1 MPFFSIFVCLSL
13 KQPPTIIKQSP
24 KDFIVDPRDNI
35 IIECE
40 AKGNPQPRFTWRR
53 KGKFLNTG
61 KDPRV
66 NMRKRSGTLE
76 INFRSGGRPEDYEG
90 EYQCLASNDLG
101 VAVSNKILLRVS
113 KAPLWPKELLEPVLV
128 SEGHSLVLACN
139 PPPGLPPPLHLL
151 DEQRRVSMG
160 LNGDLYFSNV
170 LAKDAHTDYSCNAR
184 FLFTHT
190 IQQKNPFSLKVQSGR
205 RIPESMPTFLS
216 PSGSE
221 SSKMVLRGQQLLLE
235 CIAAGLPTPSI
246 KWFKK
251 GGDLPAQ
258 KVKFENHNKTLKIV
272 SVSEEDAGEYV
283 CLANNHVGGIRHNI
297 HVQVKGAPYWLDK
310 PTNLVLA
317 PDENGRL
324 VCRASGNPRPQV
336 QWLVNGE
343 PVESSLPNPSRE
355 MMGDTIIFRS
365 VQIGSSAVYQCNAS
379 NQHGYLLAN
388 AFVSVLDMAP
398 RILGPKSQ
406 LIKVIE
412 NNRTFLDCPFF
423 GSPLPDLRWF
433 KNGQGSGLDGGHY
446 RVYINGTLEIKRART
461 EDEGTYTCVASNIMG
476 TVENQVILEVKEPT
490 RIVRGL
496 EHQSAFRGST
506 ARFDCKV
513 KSDPSLPVTV
523 SWLKDDSPLSLGWR
537 LRRDEE
543 SLSIPN
549 VNEGDQGVY
558 TCTAQSEIDQDVSSA
573 RLTVLGALG
582 LNTLLH
588 RPDPPMD
595 LDLSDL
601 AVRSVRLTWIPG
613 NDHNSVITQFLVQY
627 EEDRWEPGSWQNLT
641 SYPGDLNSV
650 ILQLSPFINY
660 QFRVIAINSVGQSAP
675 SHPSPR
681 YKTSGALK
689 CPPAPLPSG
698 DALSLSPSVQ
708 PLLNVE
714 RNGPNLHYQLWWR
727 RKDTGEAWSNVTT
740 TGSKHVVHDTDTYVP
755 YEIRIQAL
763 NDHGAGPTSNVAT
776 GYSGEDKPTDA
787 PTNLRVSNVDS
798 TSVTIHWNPV
808 DPSSVMGEFKEY
820 RLYYWR
826 EASLLKGLRV
836 SQEKMTRGFY
846 SIAQRPSAVLGGL
859 VPFSHYRML
868 MVVANRGHEGPPSNT
883 VEVRTK
889 EGVPDAPKYFEI
901 VKRALDTIHLQWDK
915 PLEPNG
921 VLIGYQ
927 LKYHTVNG
935 SKLGPYRLETFPPNI
950 TQYTMRLP
958 DRATRYKFFLSA
970 LTQVGAG
977 ECLIPSTLSDPML
990 SPHPSP
996 PPPPPFLP
1004 NPLLLLPLPLHL
1016 LPPSSPTL
1024 SSSPS
1029 LSSSSSS
1036 SSFPTLPPPPLP
1048 LLLLPSSPPS
1058 LSSSSSS
1065 PPPHPPSSP
1074 PPPPPPSPPP
1084 PPLLPLPL
1092 LLLFLLLLLLHLLLP
1107 LPPPPLLSLPLLPL
1121 LLLLLLLLA
1130 VVELTDDGDSTS
1142 VPPTPPP
1149 LPPTTVAPTTIST
1162 TTSTTATT
1170 TTPSTTTT
1178 TAATTTTTEAPATTP
1193 LLVATKRP
1201 DQNVLGT
1208 TTRRLAPGREIW
1220 NLTVKPNSNYA
1231 NVNWT
1236 HNFPPGTTEFVI
1248 EFTLDSNGTVRT
1260 VPVKQQPPIKVGDL
1274 IEGAKYRLRVYS
1286 HEHHDISSQSF
1297 TFETGT
1303 AYSKDQVD
1311 IATQGW
1317 FIGLMCAIALII
1329 LILLIVCFIKRSRGG
1344 KYPVRD
1350 KKDLALDPVDQK
1362 EDGSFDY
1369 HSDEDNKPLQGSQ
1382 ASLDGPPK
1390 ESDDSLVDYGEG
1402 GDGQFNEDGSFI
1414 GQYTVKKDSK
1424 DETEGNE
1431 SSEATSPVNAIYSL
1445 A

>member
-1 MPFFSIFVCLSL
+1 MFAQGGQVALAVVSSLLLLWQQAASIEVPQDL
-13 KQPPTIIKQSP
+13 KQPPTIIKQSSM
-24 KDFIVDPRDNI
+24 DYIVDPRDNI

-40 AKGNPQPRFTWRR
+40 AKGNPPPMFTWRR

-90 EYQCLASNDLG
+90 EYQCFASNDLG

-113 KAPLWPKELLEPVLV
+113 KAPLWPKEVLEPVVV
-128 SEGHSLVLACN
+128 SEGQPLVLACN
-139 PPPGLPPPLHLL
+139 PPPGLPPPYTFWMNSAMIPIPQ
-151 DEQRRVSMG
+151 DKRVSMG

-190 IQQKNPFSLKVQSGR
+190 IQQKNPFSLKVQSAEPYNDTSSYNSTDPYGGR
-205 RIPESMPTFLS
+205 KVPESMPTFLS

-251 GGDLPAQ
+251 GGDLPA
-258 KVKFENHNKTLKIV
+258 KVKYENHNKTLKIA
-272 SVSEEDAGEYV
+272 SVSEEDAGDYV
-283 CLANNHVGGIRHNI
+283 CLANNHLGSIRHNI

-324 VCRASGNPRPQV
+324 VCRASGNPRPHI

-355 MMGDTIIFRS
+355 MMGDTILFRS

-398 RILGPKSQ
+398 RILGPRNQ

-496 EHQSAFRGST
+496 EHQSAVRGST

-513 KSDPSLPVTV
+513 KSDPTLPVTV
-523 SWLKDDSPLSLGWR
+523 SWLKDDNPLSLGWR
-537 LRRDEE
+537 LRKDEE

-573 RLTVLGALG
+573 RLTVLGDLTR
-582 LNTLLH
+582 LVVVLSPD

-613 NDHNSVITQFLVQY
+613 NDHNSAITQFLVQY
-627 EEDRWEPGSWQNLT
+627 EEDGWEPGTWQNLT

-660 QFRVIAINSVGQSAP
+660 QFRVIAINSVGQSRP
-675 SHPSPR
+675 SRPSPR
-681 YKTSGALK
+681 YKTSGA
-689 CPPAPLPSG
+689 APDVIPSG
-698 DALSLSPSVQ
+698 LRGWGTKKNNMEISWE

-714 RNGPNLHYQLWWR
+714 RNGPNLRYRLWWR
-727 RKDTGEAWSNVTT
+727 RKDAAEDWSNVTT
-740 TGSKHVVHDTDTYVP
+740 AGSKHVVHHTETYVP
-755 YEIRIQAL
+755 YQIKIQAL
-763 NDHGAGPTSNVAT
+763 NDFGAGPESNVAT
-776 GYSGEDKPTDA
+776 GYSGEDKPTDP
-787 PTNLRVSNVDS
+787 PTDLRVSNVDS
-798 TSVTIHWNPV
+798 TSVTIHWTPV
-808 DPSSVMGEFKEY
+808 DPSSVLGEFKEY

-826 EASLLKGLRV
+826 EASLLKGLHV

-846 SIAQRPSAVLGGL
+846 SVAQRPSAVLGGL
-859 VPFSHYRML
+859 VPYSHYRML
-868 MVVANRGHEGPPSNT
+868 LVVANRGYEGPPSNT
-883 VEVRTK
+883 EEVRTK
-889 EGVPDAPKYFEI
+889 EGVPDAPRYFKI
-901 VKRALDTIHLQWDK
+901 VQRTSDTIQMQWDK

-927 LKYHTVNG
+927 LKYQTVNG
-935 SKLGPYRLETFPPNI
+935 SRLGRARLDTFPPNV
-950 TQYTMRLP
+950 TQHTMRLA
-958 DRATRYKFFLSA
+958 DRSTRYKFFLSA

-977 ECLIPSTLSDPML
+977 EAFSEDF
-990 SPHPSP
+990 PHAA
-996 PPPPPFLP
+996 
-1004 NPLLLLPLPLHL
+1004 NE
-1016 LPPSSPTL
+1016 
-1024 SSSPS
+1024 
-1029 LSSSSSS
+1029 
-1036 SSFPTLPPPPLP
+1036 
-1048 LLLLPSSPPS
+1048 
-1058 LSSSSSS
+1058 
-1065 PPPHPPSSP
+1065 
-1074 PPPPPPSPPP
+1074 
-1084 PPLLPLPL
+1084 
-1092 LLLFLLLLLLHLLLP
+1092 
-1107 LPPPPLLSLPLLPL
+1107 
-1121 LLLLLLLLA
+1121 
-1130 VVELTDDGDSTS
+1130 VELTDDSDSS
-1142 VPPTPPP
+1142 SFSPTPPP

-1162 TTSTTATT
+1162 TTSTTSTTTTTT
-1170 TTPSTTTT
+1170 TTPTT
-1178 TAATTTTTEAPATTP
+1178 TAATTTKAPAPTTP
-1193 LLVATKRP
+1193 LLAATKQA
-1201 DQNVLGT
+1201 DHNVLV
-1208 TTRRLAPGREIW
+1208 APGREIW

-1231 NVNWT
+1231 NVNWS
-1236 HNFPPGTTEFVI
+1236 HNFPPGTSEFVL
-1248 EFTLDSNGTVRT
+1248 EFTLDSNGTVKI

-1286 HEHHDISSQSF
+1286 HEHHGISSQSF

-1382 ASLDGPPK
+1382 ASLDGQVK